1 MTYNILQYNTVNDEQ
16 RKERALNNIIS
27 VRINNEE
34 KAMITESIYMFK
46 KLTKCDIDTSGII
59 KAGIRQQ
66 YDHLTKMLIKQQ
78 KN

>member
-1 MTYNILQYNTVNDEQ
+1 M
-16 RKERALNNIIS
+16 NNIIS

-34 KAMITESIYMFK
+34 KTMITESIYMFK
-46 KLTKCDIDTSGII
+46 KLTNCEIDTSGII

-66 YDHLTKMLIKQQ
+66 YNHLTKILAKEQ